1 MLNTIVENRRKQVAR
16 NKELF
21 PVKLLESSIY
31 FDSDCVSLEQYITRE
46 DKSGIIAE
54 FKRKSP
60 AKGIINQY
68 ADVLE
73 TTIAYMQAGASAL
86 SVLTEPDY
94 FMGKDQDLKI
104 ARNVNYCPILRKDFI
119 IDEYQVIET
128 KAIGADAILLIGS
141 CLEKGALKNLYELAR
156 SLGLEVLFEI
166 NNIQELNKLPGNNLM
181 IGVNNRNLATMKV
194 DIQTSLDFA
203 DELSGDFVL
212 ISESGLSSAE
222 DIIRLKKA
230 GYSGFLMGEY
240 FMKTPKPGE
249 TLKQLIANLQKL
261 SE

>member
-128 KAIGADAILLIGS
+128 KAIGADAILLIGA
-141 CLEKGALKNLYELAR
+141 CLEKAALKNLYELAR

-203 DELSGDFVL
+203 NELSGDFVL

-249 TLKQLIANLQKL
+249 TLKQLVANLQKL

>member
-60 AKGIINQY
+60 TKGIINQY

-128 KAIGADAILLIGS
+128 KAIGADAILLIGA
-141 CLEKGALKNLYELAR
+141 CLEKEALKNLYELAR
-156 SLGLEVLFEI
+156 SLRLEVLFEI

-249 TLKQLIANLQKL
+249 TLKQLVANLQKL

>member
-1 MLNTIVENRRKQVAR
+1 MLNAIVENRRKQVAR

-31 FDSDCVSLEQYITRE
+31 FDSDCVSLEQYIIRE

-54 FKRKSP
+54 FKRRSP
-60 AKGIINQY
+60 SKGIINQY
-68 ADVLE
+68 ADVSE

-128 KAIGADAILLIGS
+128 KAIGADAILLIGA
-141 CLEKGALKNLYELAR
+141 CLEKDILKNLYELAR

-166 NNIQELNKLPGNNLM
+166 NSIQELIKLPGDNLI
-181 IGVNNRNLATMKV
+181 IGVNNRNLKTMEV
-194 DIQTSLDFA
+194 NIQTSLELA
-203 DELSGDFVL
+203 DKISGDFVL
-212 ISESGLSSAE
+212 VSESGLSSVE
-222 DIIRLKKA
+222 DIKRLKKA
-230 GYSGFLMGEY
+230 GFSGFLMGEY

-249 TLKQLIANLQKL
+249 TLKQLVSNLQN
-261 SE
+261 